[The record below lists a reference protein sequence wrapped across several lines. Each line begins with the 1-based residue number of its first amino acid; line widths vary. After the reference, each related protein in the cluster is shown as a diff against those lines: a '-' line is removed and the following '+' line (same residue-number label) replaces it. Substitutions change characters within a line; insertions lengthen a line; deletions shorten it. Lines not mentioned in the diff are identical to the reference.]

1 MQANTTTR
9 HPQGRDQVTVTKP
22 GDEPNEPGSTT
33 PGPLTPEDAEAQGH
47 ELGLAD
53 LRGHRSMTQ
62 AQLAEAIGTTQSA
75 ISRLERQPDLLVS
88 TLGEYVNGTGGRLR
102 LTADYGT
109 YEVTLDLAALRTEP
123 AEAERDF
130 RVVWQNLQ
138 TRHLAHVGWLHVGA
152 GRYAFE
158 YTAEAELDRDF
169 QPFVAFPDLRR
180 RYEANHLFPFFAH
193 RVIATA
199 ESGFDDLVDA
209 LGLKRD
215 TATPV
220 ELLARSWGRSTYD
233 TIQIVPEPDVH
244 SDGSSSRL
252 FLVSGV
258 SHADEDH
265 PERVSKLIAKLRTG
279 QKLDLRDEPDNPVD
293 SDAIIIEA
301 SGDRVGW
308 IPAYLLEEVH
318 KARERVDVFVERANG
333 PRTPWHLR
341 LLCRLVIAPGP
352 PVT

>member
-1 MQANTTTR
+1 MTTR
-9 HPQGRDQVTVTKP
+9 KP
-22 GDEPNEPGSTT
+22 GDDLGDTAPDPRLTT
-33 PGPLTPEDAEAQGH
+33 RDADRPPSH
-47 ELGLAD
+47 DLGLAD
-53 LRGHRSMTQ
+53 LRALRSLTQ
-62 AQLAEAIGTTQSA
+62 AQLAQAIGTTQSA

-88 TLGEYVNGTGGRLR
+88 TLGEYITGTGGRLR
-102 LTADYGT
+102 LIADYDT
-109 YEVTLDLAALRTEP
+109 YEVHLDLAALRAEP
-123 AEAERDF
+123 VVAEREF

-138 TRHLAHVGWLHVGA
+138 TRQLVHVGWLHVSA

-158 YTAEAELDRDF
+158 YTPDAELDRDF

-180 RYEANHLFPFFAH
+180 RYEANDLFPFFAH
-193 RVIATA
+193 RVVATA
-199 ESGFDDLVDA
+199 EPGFDDLVDA
-209 LGLKRD
+209 LGLSRD

-220 ELLARSWGRSTYD
+220 ELLARSWGRSTHD
-233 TIQIVPEPDVH
+233 TIQIVPEPERH

-265 PERVSKLIAKLRTG
+265 PERVSKLVATLKMG

-293 SDAIIIEA
+293 RRAIIIEA
-301 SGDRVGW
+301 GGHRLGW
-308 IPAYLLEEVH
+308 IPAYLVEEVH
-318 KARERVDVFVERANG
+318 KARERVDIFVERANG

-341 LLCRLVIAPGP
+341 LLCRLVVTAGR